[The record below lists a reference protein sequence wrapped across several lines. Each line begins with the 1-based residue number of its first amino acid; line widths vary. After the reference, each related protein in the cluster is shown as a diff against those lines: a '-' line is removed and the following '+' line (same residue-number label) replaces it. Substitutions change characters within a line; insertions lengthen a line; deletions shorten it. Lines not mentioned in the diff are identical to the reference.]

1 MLYTVLKKNSYQ
13 DSINLMLLTK
23 QLSAMD
29 GVAQVSIMMGTPAN
43 LDIMKASGMYT
54 DDLSEATPSDICIVV
69 DSKDASIVDKV
80 LEGVEHFL
88 KNQAVASKSDQT
100 PVARSWDSAMRKLP
114 DANWALISVAGTYA
128 AKEAD
133 KALDRGLHV
142 MIFSDNI
149 SVSDE
154 LALKEKARD
163 KGLLVMGPDC
173 GTAVIS
179 GVPLAFANALE
190 KGNIGIVG
198 ASGTGIQEVSTLI
211 SRLGGGCS
219 QVIGLGGR
227 DLTSDIGGIMAFSAI
242 DLLAE
247 DDETDLIV
255 FISKPPAPEVRKKV
269 VSKLSALDK
278 PVVAIFLG
286 EKLESEGNI
295 HYAWTLDQAAE
306 LAVSLSHQ
314 SIKLPENEL
323 SLIRANKNQRGI
335 QGLYSGGTLASEAG
349 MLLAHHLG
357 TELDKKHPDGLMFR
371 QGQHRIIDL
380 GDDAYTQGRPHP
392 MIDPS
397 LRLDMVK
404 EQAMDDSTAIILL
417 DFVIGYGGHDN
428 IASEFAPVIK
438 RLHQELSEKN
448 RSIIFIGSVTGTQND
463 PINYEEQRR
472 ELEEAGVYILDSNAK
487 AVSFALSILS
497 RIESPA
503 AEKSASAPS
512 DFWDAPRV
520 INMGIKHF
528 VPPIQENGGQAVQ
541 FQWNP
546 VAGGNE
552 ELAEL
557 LEKLY
562 AI

>member
-1 MLYTVLKKNSYQ
+1 MLYTVIKKNSYQ

-43 LDIMKASGMYT
+43 LDIMNASGMYT
-54 DDLSEATPSDICIVV
+54 DDLSEAAPSDICIVV
-69 DSKDASIVDKV
+69 DSENASIVDKV

-114 DANWALISVAGTYA
+114 TANWALISIAGTYA
-128 AKEAD
+128 AKEAE

-211 SRLGGGCS
+211 SRLGAGCS

-227 DLTSDIGGIMAFSAI
+227 DLTADIGGIMAFSAI

-306 LAVSLSHQ
+306 LAVSLSRQ
-314 SIKLPENEL
+314 SAKLPEKEL
-323 SLIRANKNQRGI
+323 SLIRANRNQRGI

-349 MLLAHHLG
+349 MLLAHYLG
-357 TELDKKHPDGLMFR
+357 AELDKKHPDGLMF
-371 QGQHRIIDL
+371 QQEQHRIIDL

-392 MIDPS
+392 MIDPT

-404 EQAMDDSTAIILL
+404 DQAMDDSTAIILL

-428 IASEFAPVIK
+428 IAAEFAPVIEK
-438 RLHQELSEKN
+438 LRQELSEKS
-448 RSIIFIGSVTGTQND
+448 RSVVFIGSVTGTQKD
-463 PINYEEQRR
+463 PINYETQRKA
-472 ELEEAGVYILDSNAK
+472 LEDAGVYILDSNAK
-487 AVSFALSILS
+487 AVSFAISILS
-497 RIESPA
+497 QLESPA
-503 AEKSASAPS
+503 AEKKVSAAS

-546 VAGGNE
+546 VAGGSE
-552 ELAEL
+552 ELANL

>member
-54 DDLSEATPSDICIVV
+54 DGLSEATPSDICIVV
-69 DSKDASIVDKV
+69 DSQDSSIVDKV
-80 LEGVEHFL
+80 VEGVEHFL
-88 KNQAVASKSDQT
+88 KNQAVASKADQT
-100 PVARSWDSAMRKLP
+100 LVARSWDSAMRKLP
-114 DANWALISVAGTYA
+114 YANWALISVAGTYA

-149 SVSDE
+149 SVADE

-190 KGNIGIVG
+190 KGNIGIIG

-211 SRLGGGCS
+211 SRMGGGCS

-227 DLTSDIGGIMAFSAI
+227 DLTADIGGIMAFSAI

-247 DDETDLIV
+247 DEETDLIV

-286 EKLESEGNI
+286 EKLESEGNL

-306 LAVSLSHQ
+306 LAVSLSRQ

-349 MLLAHHLG
+349 MLLAHYLG
-357 TELDKKHPDGLMFR
+357 AELDKKHPDGLMFQ
-371 QGQHRIIDL
+371 QGPHRIIDL
-380 GDDAYTQGRPHP
+380 GDDAYTQGKPHP
-392 MIDPS
+392 MIDPYM
-397 LRLDMVK
+397 RLDMLK
-404 EQAMDDSTAIILL
+404 DQAMDDSTAIILL

-428 IASEFAPVIK
+428 IASEFAPVIAK
-438 RLHQELSEKN
+438 LRQDLAEKN
-448 RSIIFIGSVTGTQND
+448 RSVVFVGSVTGTQKD
-463 PINYEEQRR
+463 PINYEEQRKA
-472 ELEEAGVYILDSNAK
+472 LEEAGVYILDSNAK
-487 AVSFALSILS
+487 AVDFALSLLS
-497 RIESPA
+497 RLDSPD
-503 AEKSASAPS
+503 AEKGTSAPS

-528 VPPIQENGGQAVQ
+528 VPPISDNGGQAVQ

-552 ELAEL
+552 ELANL